1 MHTADRA
8 DGPHP
13 TARPTR
19 TPEEPTMIVVSG
31 ATGNVGSAL
40 IGQLTATDTPVR
52 ALVRDPDRDPVRAHL
67 PAATDVTRLT
77 VSAEPADMT
86 AQFDGADALFLHAS
100 VTGDHTAA
108 FLAAARTAGVQHV
121 TVLSSIAVEDAPDPE
136 HESFIHT
143 WHRALEQDVRDSGLD
158 WTFLRPGVFATNTL
172 QWARQIHA
180 GDTVRGPYARGVLSP
195 IHEADIAAVARH
207 SLLERHTR
215 ATHVLT
221 GPEAITT
228 EEQIAAIARA
238 IGRPLTYTEIPPQD
252 VVPDMFP
259 LIPAD
264 LVPGFVASLAATV
277 DTAPPLTTTVQT
289 VTGRPARTY
298 AQWAQDHADDFR
310 TKN

>member
-1 MHTADRA
+1 
-8 DGPHP
+8 
-13 TARPTR
+13 
-19 TPEEPTMIVVSG
+19 MIVVSG

-40 IGQLTATDTPVR
+40 IGQLTTTDTPVR
-52 ALVRDPDRDPVRAHL
+52 ALVRDPDRAHL
-67 PAATDVTRLT
+67 PPTAEVTRLT

-108 FLAAARTAGVQHV
+108 FLAAARTAGVRHV

-172 QWARQIHA
+172 QWVRQIHA
-180 GDTVRGPYARGVLSP
+180 GDTVRGPYARGVHSP

-207 SLLERHTR
+207 SLLERHTG
-215 ATHVLT
+215 AAHVLT

-228 EEQIAAIARA
+228 EEQIAAIAHA

-264 LVPGFVASLAATV
+264 LVPGFVASLATTV

-310 TKN
+310 TTN